1 MKSEPR
7 PRHLTLA
14 ALTIVLGIAL
24 TSCASAENPLV
35 NPEPTTDSASEA
47 PISAVD
53 FAEGEFDD
61 PVNVSVD
68 GGDEGVGVTF
78 REITIKPG
86 ATTGEHCHYG
96 QLIAVVKEGDLTH
109 YADIYEGG
117 VNVYEAGEA
126 IIEGAGYPHEG
137 RNEGT
142 TDVVLWVTY
151 IIPEGKPLAETVLA
165 NCD

>member
-1 MKSEPR
+1 MKTEHR
-7 PRHLTLA
+7 PRRLTIG
-14 ALTIVLGIAL
+14 ALTIALGFAL
-24 TSCASAENPLV
+24 TSCAATPSPD
-35 NPEPTTDSASEA
+35 PESTSASEA

-53 FAEGEFDD
+53 LAAGEIDD
-61 PVNVSVD
+61 AVNVSVD
-68 GGDEGVGVTF
+68 GGESGVGVTF
-78 REITIKPG
+78 REITIRPG

-96 QLIAVVKEGDLTH
+96 QLIAVVKEGSLTH

-117 VNVYEAGEA
+117 VAVYDTGDA
-126 IIEGAGYPHEG
+126 IIEGAGYRHEG
-137 RNEGT
+137 RNEGS